1 MWAKMASVGYWNGW
15 RTKVLDQED
24 RLTAANFTIGKAIAW
39 YWEFAQ
45 TPPEKT
51 RGSLKCQIEACKQM
65 YALGHEPALAM
76 LSELAK
82 IDVSRTKGRRRG
94 QEAAENLLKRLVS
107 SIKVDK
113 SGVQ

>member
-1 MWAKMASVGYWNGW
+1 M
-15 RTKVLDQED
+15 LDQED

-51 RGSLKCQIEACKQM
+51 RGSLTCQIEACKQM
-65 YALGHEPALAM
+65 YKHGHEPALSR
-76 LSELAK
+76 LSELANIK
-82 IDVSRTKGRRRG
+82 PSRTKGHRRG
-94 QEAAENLLKRLVS
+94 QEAAEKMQKRLLS

-113 SGVQ
+113 NQGIQ

>member
-1 MWAKMASVGYWNGW
+1 M
-15 RTKVLDQED
+15 LDQEEG
-24 RLTAANFTIGKAIAW
+24 LSAANFTIGKAIAW

-45 TPPEKT
+45 TPPEET
-51 RGSLKCQIEACKQM
+51 RGSIRSQIEACKQM
-65 YALGHEPALAM
+65 YLLGHQPALAI

-94 QEAAENLLKRLVS
+94 QEAAEKLLKRLVS

-113 SGVQ
+113 SRGIQ